1 MASITLT
8 VLDTPGLTL
17 YAFPTNQSLAS
28 WATYRVP
35 MTGSSG
41 RYTCTINDTNGMEW
55 GIYLRA
61 TDSAPATY
69 DLARWTQQYGAMAG
83 GGGAAVNVTVEDQS
97 ITLG

>member
-28 WATYRVP
+28 WTTYRVL

-41 RYTCTINDTNGMEW
+41 RYTCTIDDTNGMEW
-55 GIYLRA
+55 GIYVGA
-61 TDSAPATY
+61 SAPATY
-69 DLARWTQQYGAMAG
+69 DLARWTQQYGDMAG
-83 GGGAAVNVTVEDQS
+83 GGGSVNVTVEDQS

>member
-17 YAFPTNQSLAS
+17 YAFPTNQPLAS
-28 WATYRVP
+28 WATYRVL
-35 MTGSSG
+35 MTEVSG
-41 RYTCTINDTNGMEW
+41 RYSCTINDTNGMEW
-55 GIYLRA
+55 AIYVGA
-61 TDSAPATY
+61 SAPATY

-83 GGGAAVNVTVEDQS
+83 GAAVNVTVEDQS